1 MAGGLEAEI
10 GRLMARFNTP
20 GVAVQLLANGR
31 RQSAHVGQL
40 VADRPTRLTDKAR
53 FSTLCVIKVLIA
65 IDLLMLAEKGDISLD
80 DRIADHLPELG
91 RGPKAKGKALKIRH
105 LLSHTAG
112 VRSCTLRHL
121 LPLARESWQN
131 CVDLLHDTDQMF
143 EPGTVFEEDHLSH
156 IILGQLLSRLR
167 DKPILEI
174 AQDYVLGPIGIY
186 PSNRIDDA
194 DLPDIYTAR
203 HSWNRI
209 DKRWEPEPDNYSEPD
224 PTFGSFSPLS
234 MTSGDLLKLGE
245 ALLFDAP
252 AAGRPTVSQWAKE
265 QLFSEAVHI
274 PREISPWRTTRWQ
287 VAAFGMGMAT
297 FRDGHRGL
305 MTTGR
310 GQNSSIIFDKARR
323 SVLALAMNTP
333 NSMERDVLLDTV
345 FAKFAGD
352 ASIGPESRAI
362 DIDFDEFIRPFTT
375 RDIGGVYL
383 GYTPEPI
390 EIFATP
396 RSFTLRIKNQEQY
409 RFEANAEN
417 RLVMHAKMPLSIGI
431 FQDPTSLRPCL
442 SMGMHPFKKVA

>member
-1 MAGGLEAEI
+1 MTGGLEAEI

-20 GVAVQLLANGR
+20 GVAVRLLADDR
-31 RQSAHVGQL
+31 RHSAHVGLL
-40 VADRPTRLTDKAR
+40 VAGCPTQLTSKAR

-80 DRIADHLPELG
+80 DRIADYLPELG
-91 RGPKAKGKALKIRH
+91 KGPKAKGKALKIRH

-131 CVDLLHDTDQMF
+131 CVDLLHDADQMF

-167 DKPILEI
+167 DKPILELV
-174 AQDYVLGPIGIY
+174 QENVLGPIGIC

-194 DLPDIYTAR
+194 NLPDIYTAR

-209 DKRWEPEPDNYSEPD
+209 DKRWEPEPDNYPRPD
-224 PTFGSFSPLS
+224 STFGSFSPLS
-234 MTSGDLLKLGE
+234 MTSADLLKLGE
-245 ALLFDAP
+245 TLLFDA
-252 AAGRPTVSQWAKE
+252 AAGRPTVSQWTKD
-265 QLFSEAVHI
+265 QLFSEAVHV
-274 PREISPWRTTRWQ
+274 PREISPWRTSRWQ

-297 FRDGHRGL
+297 FRDGHCGL

-310 GQNSSIIFDKARR
+310 GQNSSIIFDRARQ

-333 NSMERDVLLDTV
+333 NGMERDILLDTV
-345 FAKFAGD
+345 LAKFAGD
-352 ASIGPESRAI
+352 ASIVPESRAI

-383 GYTPEPI
+383 GYTPDPI

-396 RSFTLRIKNQEQY
+396 RSFTLRIENQDRY